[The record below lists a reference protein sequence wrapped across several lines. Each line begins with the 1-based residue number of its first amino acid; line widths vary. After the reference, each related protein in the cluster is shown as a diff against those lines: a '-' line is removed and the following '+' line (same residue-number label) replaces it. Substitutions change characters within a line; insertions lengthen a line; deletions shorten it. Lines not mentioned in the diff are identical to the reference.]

1 MGRFIAEPLGEQP
14 IGSEGSSRPALRTY
28 FVGVNFTGT
37 PVYISEL
44 SGECWGGELVLGLA
58 VRRCLRPRRCVRRR
72 GVRSGHTEQCQS
84 TRLRIQTPGLC
95 TSGFSRCCRRYCFR
109 GPCTCIRWGGACI
122 RRGAPAFSM
131 RSPSRQLGVHQ
142 GAVNCMS

>member
-1 MGRFIAEPLGEQP
+1 MSSQQGPKAAPGQHSAHILLWFILREPQSTSANFLGN
-14 IGSEGSSRPALRTY
+14 
-28 FVGVNFTGT
+28 VG
-37 PVYISEL
+37 ER
-44 SGECWGGELVLGLA
+44 LVLGLA

-95 TSGFSRCCRRYCFR
+95 TSRFSRCCRRYCFR

-142 GAVNCMS
+142 GAVDCMS

>member
-1 MGRFIAEPLGEQP
+1 MSSQQGPKAAPGQHSAHISLGIILREPQSTSANFLGNV
-14 IGSEGSSRPALRTY
+14 GEG
-28 FVGVNFTGT
+28 
-37 PVYISEL
+37 
-44 SGECWGGELVLGLA
+44 LVLGLA

-72 GVRSGHTEQCQS
+72 GVRSGHTDQCQS

-131 RSPSRQLGVHQ
+131 RSPSRQLSVHQ